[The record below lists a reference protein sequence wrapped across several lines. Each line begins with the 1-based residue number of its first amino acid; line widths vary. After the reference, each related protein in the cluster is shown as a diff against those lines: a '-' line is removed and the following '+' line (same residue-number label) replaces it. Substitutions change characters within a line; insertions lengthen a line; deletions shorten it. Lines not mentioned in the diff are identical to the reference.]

1 VLLSFGGLGLER
13 LPWNQLKQLGDF
25 FFVTTGQNKL
35 EASNV
40 RFLPDAQRNY
50 ENLVR
55 AVDVVVTKPGYGIVA
70 DVISHKVR
78 TLYTDRGAFAE
89 YQHLVQ
95 ALEDCATAEFIP
107 QDQLLSGNLAPYL
120 SRLLD
125 RRPNWPDLRLN
136 GAEVATG
143 KIAELMDA

>member
-1 VLLSFGGLGLER
+1 
-13 LPWNQLKQLGDF
+13 
-25 FFVTTGQNKL
+25 
-35 EASNV
+35 
-40 RFLPDAQRNY
+40 
-50 ENLVR
+50 
-55 AVDVVVTKPGYGIVA
+55 
-70 DVISHKVR
+70 
-78 TLYTDRGAFAE
+78 
-89 YQHLVQ
+89 VQ